1 MSKLPA
7 TKQPQA
13 LAKTASRP
21 VRVAEPARAGAP
33 FFSFRYSFT
42 EVSAVGGKTIVK
54 SRHTRLENGRL
65 TQESFEGEMQGDAF
79 EPLAAQA
86 QRHALAQAALMWRAF
101 TGFLPAP
108 WRKSDRD

>member
-7 TKQPQA
+7 TKHPQVPA
-13 LAKTASRP
+13 ETASRP
-21 VRVAEPARAGAP
+21 VRIAEPARAGTP

-42 EVSAVGGKTIVK
+42 EVSAVGGKTVVK
-54 SRHTRLENGRL
+54 SRHTRLEDGRL

-79 EPLAAQA
+79 EHLTAQA
-86 QRHALAQAALMWRAF
+86 QRQALAQAALMWRAF
-101 TGFLPAP
+101 TGFLPAS